1 MFDKNTKIRS
11 NMRNVGRPDDEKPTS
26 EKSKLGKQGEILT
39 KVVEDMATKRVGA
52 PEGEQQQGDQNLDD
66 AKAIKGGVT
75 QVNLKPVT
83 DDKIDSES
91 DEDKKG
97 VRERNKQNKMIGQK
111 GAPNVKEDYELFS
124 QAEIDRVQAIEDSLN
139 EFAPAIAAVL
149 GGAEL
154 VGAGAAASGGAAV
167 NNATK
172 SKDGQGSKFNR
183 MTDDEI
189 KKEAEANAARDAKW
203 KHTPS
208 DAEKDAQHS
217 AMQQHHVDTNAGKT
231 PARAT
236 FSKEVEVPKSEPAK
250 MDTAADAAEVKKAAD
265 VDMEKTREAAKA
277 RALAANKPK
286 EKAADKAETG
296 TVAKPSDIA
305 KPAEMTKTSD
315 VAKAAEVAKTATA
328 TAAMTPPAPALPPP
342 VSTPKVDSSSSKSE
356 PSVRMRQAPDVDTT
370 RPAGSGFGQSSGQA
384 SFGNRG
390 LFIPGNRPVYGPGP
404 TKSVDTG
411 RDVEDDTDNNKKSK
425 TQKEEHNMIK
435 MPNQNPFMKSD
446 KSLGVSSSLVE
457 AASAVMIAGANNK
470 RAAAETDR
478 KKQEDDKSAAT
489 AMDKRDLPSQ
499 KEELVGKQKNI
510 DANHNGKIDANDF
523 KKLRHEKGETKSQE
537 KKEMDEGLDPVGKE
551 DADVNNDGKVD
562 KSDKYLKH
570 RRDVVGSKVRKE
582 EYLFSDEELA
592 HIEAVMEAKKK
603 EVDEEEPGLLDRV
616 KQNASNF
623 MNDPVG
629 TVSSGVKSALG
640 GGSDNKPAAPTPPA
654 PSNADEPIKRPG
666 MDAQAKVNPVTTQG
680 GSAASTPAAK
690 PALGQQRSQGDQERS
705 DDKIIAKPAQA
716 ARSAGEQ
723 ERSDDKLTDAG
734 QAAQKVAA
742 GAAAQR
748 ADDADSKKVGATDT
762 GMAKPASNRAAEM
775 GNDSRTQPAASRG
788 SGPGRGSAPTAAP
801 KPAAPGAAAPKPAAP
816 GAPAPAAKPEGGNW
830 FTRTFGATPKGPAPV
845 AGVRDDSSP
854 LAATQQYNSAKAAGA
869 FNKPAAAP
877 APAATAAR
885 AAPTAPRPAGDNVAN
900 AAAQMKKKPQPTA
913 GNRQNDNQNVGY

>member
-1 MFDKNTKIRS
+1 MEKYRSLHHSILEVMFDKNTKIRS

-39 KVVEDMATKRVGA
+39 KVVEDMATKRVGP

-203 KHTPS
+203 KQTPS
-208 DAEKDAQHS
+208 DAEKDAHQT

-296 TVAKPSDIA
+296 TVAKPADIA

-457 AASAVMIAGANNK
+457 ATKAIMMEK
-470 RAAAETDR
+470 L
-478 KKQEDDKSAAT
+478 K
-489 AMDKRDLPSQ
+489 
-499 KEELVGKQKNI
+499 GKQSKI
-510 DANHNGKIDANDF
+510 DANHNGKIDADDF

-570 RRDVVGSKVRKE
+570 RRVVVGSKVRKE

-629 TVSSGVKSALG
+629 TVSSGVEKLV
-640 GGSDNKPAAPTPPA
+640 GGSDNKPSAPTPPA

-690 PALGQQRSQGDQERS
+690 PALGQHRSQGDQERS

-742 GAAAQR
+742 GASAQR

-775 GNDSRTQPAASRG
+775 GNDSRSQAKPTDMAAGRAAERG
-788 SGPGRGSAPTAAP
+788 AAP
-801 KPAAPGAAAPKPAAP
+801 KPAAPKPAAPKPAAP

>member
-1 MFDKNTKIRS
+1 MEKYRSLHHSILEVMFDKNTKIRS

-39 KVVEDMATKRVGA
+39 KVVEDMATKRVGP

-203 KHTPS
+203 KQTPS
-208 DAEKDAQHS
+208 DAEKDAHQT

-296 TVAKPSDIA
+296 TVAKPADIA

-457 AASAVMIAGANNK
+457 ATKAIMMEK
-470 RAAAETDR
+470 L
-478 KKQEDDKSAAT
+478 K
-489 AMDKRDLPSQ
+489 
-499 KEELVGKQKNI
+499 GKQSKI
-510 DANHNGKIDANDF
+510 DANHNGKIDADDF

-570 RRDVVGSKVRKE
+570 RRVVVGSKVRKE

-742 GAAAQR
+742 GASAQR

-775 GNDSRTQPAASRG
+775 GNDSRSQAKPTDMAAGRAAERG
-788 SGPGRGSAPTAAP
+788 AAP
-801 KPAAPGAAAPKPAAP
+801 KPAAPKPAAPKPAAP